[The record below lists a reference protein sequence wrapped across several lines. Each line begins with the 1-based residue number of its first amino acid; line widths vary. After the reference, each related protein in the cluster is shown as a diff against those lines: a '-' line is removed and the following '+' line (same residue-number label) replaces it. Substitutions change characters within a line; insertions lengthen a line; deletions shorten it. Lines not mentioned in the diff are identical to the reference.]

1 MFLCVIRQKLSEKS
15 GAVVVLVVFAL
26 TALLG
31 ATALVIDAGMVYH
44 RNVQLSNAVDAAA
57 LAAIQALPGA
67 PALAQSLAECY
78 ALKNGVSADN
88 LNIEI
93 SEDNHEIK
101 VEAKST
107 VNHLFAQILGI
118 NSTDVV
124 KSAGAKIGNLSA
136 VSDAVPFSIEA
147 QELIY
152 NEEYVLKS
160 GSGGGKGGG
169 GQHTGWF
176 GALRLGG
183 NGASNYEK
191 NIKNGYQKEIAIGDL
206 LEVENGNMSGPT
218 TRGVNYR
225 IAQCQHTPACTSAS
239 YVETC
244 PRLVTIPVVEPCG
257 KKTVKVKG
265 FAKFFLERVD
275 GQGNQNNVWGT
286 FVQLHTI
293 GEMTEDEEADY
304 GIYVSRLSY

>member
-1 MFLCVIRQKLSEKS
+1 MFLCTIRQKLSEES
-15 GAVVVLVVFAL
+15 GAVVVLIVCAL

-31 ATALVIDAGMVYH
+31 ATALVVDAGVVYH
-44 RNVQLSNAVDAAA
+44 RNAQLSNAVDAAV
-57 LAAIQALPGA
+57 LAAIQVLPGD
-67 PALAQSLAECY
+67 PVLAQSLAESY
-78 ALKNGVSADN
+78 ALKNGVPAEK

-107 VNHLFAQILGI
+107 VNHLFAQILGF
-118 NSTDVV
+118 NATDVV
-124 KSAGAKIGNLSA
+124 KSAGAKVGNLSA
-136 VSDAVPFSIEA
+136 AAGAVPFSLEA
-147 QELIY
+147 QELVY

-160 GSGGGKGGG
+160 GAGGGQG

-191 NIKNGYQKEIAIGDL
+191 NIKNGYQNEIAIGDL

-218 TRGVNYR
+218 TRGVNHR
-225 IAQCQHTPACTSAS
+225 ITQCHHTPACTSSS
-239 YVETC
+239 YVATC
-244 PRLVTIPVVEPCG
+244 PRLVTIPVVEACG

-275 GQGNQNNVWGT
+275 GQGNKNNVWGT
-286 FVQLHTI
+286 FVQLHAL
-293 GEMTEDEEADY
+293 GEMTEDEESNY
-304 GIYVSRLSY
+304 GIYISRLSY